1 MSKLVAIYM
10 KSISTLLYI
19 FLLSVAF
26 GSVDLLP
33 QTTKNGSGDKDSLE
47 KESDNSLLFYD
58 TSAIFKE
65 DWKVNITFSYAKNE
79 FNEKSIV
86 YFTDSIHS
94 YAFPVEKKTT
104 SGFGRRH
111 GSFHKGIDIPIKTG
125 EAIVAAF
132 DGKVRYATY
141 NSGGFGNLV
150 IIRHANGLETYYAH
164 LSRLK
169 VKANQIVKAGDVIG
183 LGGSTGRSYSPHL
196 HFEMRYHDV
205 AFDPE
210 KVFDTE
216 NYCLRNENSVVA
228 DLMLKSNYKYKA
240 PINHDHL
247 AEGSVYSIKSGDTL
261 SKIAARNG
269 KTVEQLCDLNGL
281 SRSSVLQIGQR
292 IRVN

>member
-1 MSKLVAIYM
+1 M
-10 KSISTLLYI
+10 
-19 FLLSVAF
+19 
-26 GSVDLLP
+26 
-33 QTTKNGSGDKDSLE
+33 
-47 KESDNSLLFYD
+47 FYD

>member
-1 MSKLVAIYM
+1 M